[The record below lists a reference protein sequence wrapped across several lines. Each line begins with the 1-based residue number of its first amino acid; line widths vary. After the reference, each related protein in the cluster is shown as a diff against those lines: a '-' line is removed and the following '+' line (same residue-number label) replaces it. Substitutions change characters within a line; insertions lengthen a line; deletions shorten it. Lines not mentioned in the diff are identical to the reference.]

1 MTEIRKGV
9 CGWMKGSG
17 RANRDALAKVIRERR
32 AFGIKTPIP
41 DSRKPIS
48 EEEWEFVCSPNKPS
62 TQDVTVGV
70 PCFKYGS
77 TVNLTLDEMNEVG
90 AYLCKSGCERKALE
104 AVAMQA
110 EDFDHEMCLHCLTI
124 NEDHDAICTAR
135 GGHSC
140 QKLPCPDFRHCEDG
154 SNRRRTYE

>member
-9 CGWMKGSG
+9 RGWMKGSG
-17 RANRDALAKVIRERR
+17 RANRDELAKVIRERR
-32 AFGIKTPIP
+32 AFGIKTPIQ

-48 EEEWEFVCSPNKPS
+48 EDEWKFVCEPNKPS
-62 TQDVTVGV
+62 SQDVIAGV
-70 PCFKYGS
+70 PCFKCGS
-77 TVNLTLDEMNEVG
+77 TVNLTFDEMNQIGVH
-90 AYLCKSGCERKALE
+90 LCKSGCEQKALE

-124 NEDHDAICTAR
+124 NEDHDAICTMR

-140 QKLPCPDFRHCEDG
+140 QKLPCRDFKHCQDG
-154 SNRRRTYE
+154 SNKEASI